1 MILSVC
7 EEPSIMNVMF
17 YVILMIKILRAAI
30 PIILIITVM
39 IKFASAIAKHD
50 NDLLTKATKSVIP
63 NLIAAVLIFLVPT
76 FVDIVV
82 KLSFPNS
89 DYTNCISGITL
100 DTVNAAFNAK
110 MDKLI
115 SEAESSLEYSDY
127 SSALT
132 YLSNIKDSTKKQEYE
147 TKLNTI
153 KELID
158 NKEAE
163 SKPSTPSTPITGGSC
178 EYKIESGKTKVTVGN
193 TEGALSYTYQYG
205 SNRVDSTSNTYV
217 INGEYNDVVV
227 VIRGKEEDKVIICT
241 KAGTQIFKGT
251 KYDVSEEDLQFLANV
266 GYCEQGNSVDGVK
279 AEMTLAA
286 NLFELSGKYSTVVS
300 YVKSSG
306 WFSCAKTTKKASAE
320 LVEATRDVIVN
331 GNRTMPLY
339 INEHDC
345 SNCSE
350 LIRFPCTRIQLLICI
365 LLKMNTE
372 MNTTEAI
379 MSRLSILI
387 VA

>member
-7 EEPSIMNVMF
+7 EEPSIMNVMY

-39 IKFASAIAKHD
+39 LKFASAVTKHD
-50 NDLLTKATKSVIP
+50 EAAIKKVTSSVVQ
-63 NLIAAVLIFLVPT
+63 NLVAAVLIFLVPT

-147 TKLNTI
+147 AKLNTI

-241 KAGTQIFKGT
+241 KTSTGGSGTD
-251 KYDVSEEDLQFLANV
+251 DVTPGQFIIDPGSTSGCNK
-266 GYCEQGNSVDGVK
+266 N
-279 AEMTLAA
+279 
-286 NLFELSGKYSTVVS
+286 GKYKWCAPTRGAFGSFPYYDSEPDSTKNRWS
-300 YVKSSG
+300 LEMDPK
-306 WFSCAKTTKKASAE
+306 WAKENFVTITK
-320 LVEATRDVIVN
+320 T
-331 GNRTMPLY
+331 
-339 INEHDC
+339 C
-345 SNCSE
+345 SNGWQLNFQMHVRAKSTWEKVQDKLCQITTTGITNQVNFI
-350 LIRFPCTRIQLLICI
+350 LVALKHQQLLD
-365 LLKMNTE
+365 
-372 MNTTEAI
+372 
-379 MSRLSILI
+379 S
-387 VA
+387 